1 MNAKNRADLFGKNNW
16 TVLLLFGLIGQI
28 AWAVENMYFNLFVYE
43 TVSPSLDAVMLMVQ
57 LSGIAAT
64 VTTLF
69 AGTLSDKLGNRRSL
83 ISFGYV
89 IWGITVIIFGL
100 TSTENTMSFFG
111 IDLQSAITLTLVL
124 VIVGDCIMTFFGSCA
139 NDAAFNAWIT
149 DNTHTDFRGRVE
161 GVISILPLIA
171 MLIVAGGFGIL
182 VELVGY
188 TMLFTGLGI
197 VIIASGIF
205 GIFYIKDSPTLERSG
220 TFADIFYGFR
230 PSVIKENLRL
240 YLTLVIVLIL
250 GVATQIFMPYMIIY
264 MKTYL
269 GFSVLEYSAVFA
281 VAILLGAA
289 LNLWL
294 GIMSDKMDKTK
305 LIYIA
310 AAVYSLGLLV
320 MYFMRFESHIATL
333 ILFGVGGFIMISGN
347 IFTTALTGSLVR
359 DYMPSGEVGK
369 LQGVRMV
376 FSVLVPMLIGPMI
389 GNAINRYRSIPLPE
403 DAGADL
409 LTTSYIPAPEI
420 FLAASLVILLCF
432 AVIPLVVNIKN
443 KEIVPNKEI

>member
-1 MNAKNRADLFGKNNW
+1 MDVKSKTVLFGRNNW
-16 TVLLLFGLIGQI
+16 IVLLLFGLIGQI
-28 AWAVENMYFNLFVYE
+28 AWAVENMYFNVFVYE
-43 TVSPSLDAVMLMVQ
+43 TVSPSLEAVTLMVQ

-230 PSVIKENLRL
+230 PSVIKGNLRL

-409 LTTSYIPAPEI
+409 ITTSYIPAPEI